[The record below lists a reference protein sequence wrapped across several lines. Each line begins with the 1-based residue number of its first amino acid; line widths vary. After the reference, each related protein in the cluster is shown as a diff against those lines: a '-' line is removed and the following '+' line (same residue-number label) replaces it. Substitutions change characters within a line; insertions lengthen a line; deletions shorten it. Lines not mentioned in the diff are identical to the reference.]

1 MTLRLSGDI
10 IFLSYRTSRYNQVAC
25 EKGVMWL
32 EQIVPKY
39 SVGKRTYSV
48 DEIRSIQNIGRR
60 KAYELCN
67 SGEFKIVRIGR
78 TIRISKLSFD
88 EWLDNITDNG
98 GI

>member
-1 MTLRLSGDI
+1 M
-10 IFLSYRTSRYNQVAC
+10 
-25 EKGVMWL
+25 

-48 DEIRSIQNIGRR
+48 DEIRTILNIGRNIGRR

>member
-1 MTLRLSGDI
+1 MTLCLSSDI

-25 EKGVMWL
+25 EEGVMWL

-48 DEIRSIQNIGRR
+48 HEILSILNIGRR

-67 SGEFKIVRIGR
+67 SGEFKIVRMGR

>member
-1 MTLRLSGDI
+1 M
-10 IFLSYRTSRYNQVAC
+10 
-25 EKGVMWL
+25 

-48 DEIRSIQNIGRR
+48 DEVRSILNIGRR

-67 SGEFKIVRIGR
+67 SGAFKVVCVGR

-88 EWLDNITDNG
+88 EWLDNIEHNG

>member
-1 MTLRLSGDI
+1 
-10 IFLSYRTSRYNQVAC
+10 
-25 EKGVMWL
+25 MWL

-48 DEIRSIQNIGRR
+48 DEIRSILNIGRR
-60 KAYELCN
+60 KAYEL
-67 SGEFKIVRIGR
+67 FKIVRIGR
-78 TIRISKLSFD
+78 TIRISKRSFD

>member
-1 MTLRLSGDI
+1 MVLLYH
-10 IFLSYRTSRYNQVAC
+10 FWQYRAYFSVRYC
-25 EKGVMWL
+25 LKL

-48 DEIRSIQNIGRR
+48 DEIRTILNIGRR

-88 EWLDNITDNG
+88 EWLDDITNNG